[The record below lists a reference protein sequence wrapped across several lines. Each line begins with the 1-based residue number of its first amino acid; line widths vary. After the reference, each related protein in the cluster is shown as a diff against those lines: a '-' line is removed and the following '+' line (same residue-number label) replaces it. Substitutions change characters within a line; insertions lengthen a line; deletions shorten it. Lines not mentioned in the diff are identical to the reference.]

1 MEVGTLV
8 LAKPDGFI
16 GVVKGIGGDEICG
29 YAEIQTAPDS
39 DGYTRRVYPTQ
50 LLEVICK

>member
-8 LAKPDGFI
+8 QAKTDGFI
-16 GVVKGIGGDEICG
+16 GVVIAFGGDEICG
-29 YAEIQTAPDS
+29 YAEIQTKPDS
-39 DGYTRRVYPTQ
+39 DGYTKRVYPTQ